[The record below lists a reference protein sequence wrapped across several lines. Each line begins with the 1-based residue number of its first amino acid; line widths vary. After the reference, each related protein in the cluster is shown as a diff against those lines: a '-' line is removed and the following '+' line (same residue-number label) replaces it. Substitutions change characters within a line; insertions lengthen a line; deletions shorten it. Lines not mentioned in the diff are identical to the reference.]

1 MANGANAVH
10 MQLRQALEN
19 YIKSQYFGKSPILL
33 SALQGKLDQEGVL
46 YQKPYIESSPAYK
59 SKENGIQDSEVLPD
73 WLKNYFTQ
81 LSIAD
86 LGVYPAPFCHQISAL
101 EAAFRGEDL
110 FVSTGTGSGKTE
122 CFMWPLMAKLADEA
136 RNRTDS

>member
-1 MANGANAVH
+1 MRDVPVVQVAEYAAEDADIT
-10 MQLRQALEN
+10 L
-19 YIKSQYFGKSPILL
+19 K
-33 SALQGKLDQEGVL
+33 
-46 YQKPYIESSPAYK
+46 
-59 SKENGIQDSEVLPD
+59 
-73 WLKNYFTQ
+73 LKNYFTQ

-101 EAAFRGEDL
+101 EAAFSGEDL

-136 RNRTDS
+136 RNRTDSWELRGVRTVIMYPMTHWSLTR